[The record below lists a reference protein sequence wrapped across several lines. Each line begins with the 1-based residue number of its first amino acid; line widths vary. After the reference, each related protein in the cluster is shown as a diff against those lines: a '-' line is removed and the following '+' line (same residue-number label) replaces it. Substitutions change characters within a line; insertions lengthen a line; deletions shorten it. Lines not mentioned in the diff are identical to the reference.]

1 MMSKHNLSFLTSFMF
16 AIGDL
21 TQVIDYFISTNQFKS
36 LLFLSIRAT
45 LSSNSL
51 NSPVYSCTKIKS
63 IPNWYKI
70 NENLFFESDNDDN
83 YNSDDNGDNDNDSGY
98 NDKNFSP
105 PMKYS
110 ATSRKSSFTSHIK
123 QVNNHYHHHQVLNL
137 SEIRTMEALSVYVRT
152 LRYFIQCELSCKYSI
167 TTNSSDKDDDINKN
181 KYIGVNSGSNSI
193 HDDSDNSSRNSFDA
207 SSSFDVSYI
216 YELLHNRPTVLDI
229 NYLVDIV
236 QSCVPIVTQSLDA
249 TTVEE
254 LDIKDK
260 RVSMILNYIKAL

>member
-1 MMSKHNLSFLTSFMF
+1 
-16 AIGDL
+16 L
-21 TQVIDYFISTNQFKS
+21 TQVIDYFISTNQYKS

-51 NSPVYSCTKIKS
+51 NSPLYSCTKIKS

-83 YNSDDNGDNDNDSGY
+83 YNNNNDDDDDNGSGY
-98 NDKNFSP
+98 NNKNFSP
-105 PMKYS
+105 PMKYNT
-110 ATSRKSSFTSHIK
+110 TSSKSSFTSQIK
-123 QVNNHYHHHQVLNL
+123 QVNNHHHHHHQVLNL
-137 SEIRTMEALSVYVRT
+137 SEIRIMEALSVYVRT
-152 LRYFIQCELSCKYSI
+152 LRYFIQCELSCKYSN
-167 TTNSSDKDDDINKN
+167 TTNSNDKDDDINEK
-181 KYIGVNSGSNSI
+181 KDIGVNSGSNSI
-193 HDDSDNSSRNSFDA
+193 HDDSNNRSRNSFDA
-207 SSSFDVSYI
+207 SSSFNVSFL

-254 LDIKDK
+254 LDINDK

>member
-1 MMSKHNLSFLTSFMF
+1 MF

-21 TQVIDYFISTNQFKS
+21 TQVIDYFISTNQYKS

-51 NSPVYSCTKIKS
+51 NSPLYSCTKIKS

-70 NENLFFESDNDDN
+70 NENFFFESDNDDN
-83 YNSDDNGDNDNDSGY
+83 YNNNNDDDDNGSGDNN
-98 NDKNFSP
+98 KNFSP
-105 PMKYS
+105 PMKYNT
-110 ATSRKSSFTSHIK
+110 TSSKSSFTSQIK
-123 QVNNHYHHHQVLNL
+123 QVNNHHHHHHQVLNL
-137 SEIRTMEALSVYVRT
+137 SEIRIMEALSVYVRT
-152 LRYFIQCELSCKYSI
+152 LRYFIQCELSCKYSN
-167 TTNSSDKDDDINKN
+167 TNSDKDDDINKN
-181 KYIGVNSGSNSI
+181 NNIDVNSGSYSI
-193 HDDSDNSSRNSFDA
+193 HDDSDNSSRNSLDA
-207 SSSFDVSYI
+207 SNSFDVSYL

-236 QSCVPIVTQSLDA
+236 QSCVPIVIQSLDA

-254 LDIKDK
+254 LDINDK

>member
-1 MMSKHNLSFLTSFMF
+1 
-16 AIGDL
+16 L
-21 TQVIDYFISTNQFKS
+21 TQVIDYFISTNQYKS

-51 NSPVYSCTKIKS
+51 NSPLYSCTKIKS

-70 NENLFFESDNDDN
+70 NENFFFECNNDDD
-83 YNSDDNGDNDNDSGY
+83 YNNDDDDGNDNGSGY

-110 ATSRKSSFTSHIK
+110 STSSKSSFTSHVK
-123 QVNNHYHHHQVLNL
+123 PVNNHYHHHQVLNL

-152 LRYFIQCELSCKYSI
+152 LKYFIQCELSCKYSY
-167 TTNSSDKDDDINKN
+167 TTNSSNKDDDINKN
-181 KYIGVNSGSNSI
+181 NKYIGVNNNRGSNSI
-193 HDDSDNSSRNSFDA
+193 HDA
-207 SSSFDVSYI
+207 SSSFDISYL
-216 YELLHNRPTVLDI
+216 YELLHNRPTILDI

-236 QSCVPIVTQSLDA
+236 KSCFPIVTQSLDA
-249 TTVEE
+249 TTEEE
-254 LDIKDK
+254 LDINDK

>member
-1 MMSKHNLSFLTSFMF
+1 MF

-21 TQVIDYFISTNQFKS
+21 TQVIDYFISTNQYKS

-70 NENLFFESDNDDN
+70 NEILFFESNNDDN
-83 YNSDDNGDNDNDSGY
+83 NNNSDHDGDNDNSSGY

-105 PMKYS
+105 PIKYS
-110 ATSRKSSFTSHIK
+110 STSSKSSFTSHIK
-123 QVNNHYHHHQVLNL
+123 PVNNHHHDHHQVSNL

-152 LRYFIQCELSCKYSI
+152 LRYFIQCELACKYSN
-167 TTNSSDKDDDINKN
+167 TTNSNDKDDDINKN
-181 KYIGVNSGSNSI
+181 NNIGVNSGS
-193 HDDSDNSSRNSFDA
+193 FDI
-207 SSSFDVSYI
+207 SYL

-229 NYLVDIV
+229 NHLVDIV
-236 QSCVPIVTQSLDA
+236 QSCVPIVIQSLDA

-254 LDIKDK
+254 LDINDK

>member
-1 MMSKHNLSFLTSFMF
+1 MF

-51 NSPVYSCTKIKS
+51 NSPLYSCTKIKS

-70 NENLFFESDNDDN
+70 NEKLFFESDNDDN
-83 YNSDDNGDNDNDSGY
+83 YNSDDNCDNDNNNGY

-110 ATSRKSSFTSHIK
+110 STSSKSSFTSHIK
-123 QVNNHYHHHQVLNL
+123 QVNNHHHHHQVLNL
-137 SEIRTMEALSVYVRT
+137 SEIRIMEALSVYVRT
-152 LRYFIQCELSCKYSI
+152 LRYFIKCELSCKYSN
-167 TTNSSDKDDDINKN
+167 TTNSNDKDDDINKDN
-181 KYIGVNSGSNSI
+181 NIGVNSGSNSI
-193 HDDSDNSSRNSFDA
+193 HDDSN
-207 SSSFDVSYI
+207 SFDVSYL
-216 YELLHNRPTVLDI
+216 YELLHNRPTILDI

-249 TTVEE
+249 TIEEE
-254 LDIKDK
+254 LDINDK

>member
-1 MMSKHNLSFLTSFMF
+1 
-16 AIGDL
+16 L
-21 TQVIDYFISTNQFKS
+21 TQVIDYFISTNQYKS

-51 NSPVYSCTKIKS
+51 NSPLYSCTKIKS

-83 YNSDDNGDNDNDSGY
+83 YNNNNDDDDDNGSGY

-110 ATSRKSSFTSHIK
+110 TTSSKSSFTSHIK
-123 QVNNHYHHHQVLNL
+123 QVNNHYHHDHHQVLNL

-152 LRYFIQCELSCKYSI
+152 LRYFIQCELTCKYSN
-167 TTNSSDKDDDINKN
+167 TNNSSDKDDKN
-181 KYIGVNSGSNSI
+181 KYIGVNKNSGSNSI
-193 HDDSDNSSRNSFDA
+193 HDDSDNSSRSSFDA
-207 SSSFDVSYI
+207 SSSFDVSYL
-216 YELLHNRPTVLDI
+216 YELLHNRPTILDI

-236 QSCVPIVTQSLDA
+236 QSCVPIVIQSLDA

-254 LDIKDK
+254 LDINDK